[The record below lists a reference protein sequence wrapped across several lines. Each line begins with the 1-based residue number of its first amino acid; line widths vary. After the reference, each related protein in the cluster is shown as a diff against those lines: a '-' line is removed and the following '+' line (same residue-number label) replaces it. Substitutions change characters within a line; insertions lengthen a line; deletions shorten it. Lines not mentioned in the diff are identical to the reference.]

1 MAENGKVYA
10 RQYAYE
16 TLRERILTCRYAPGE
31 LLNETALGEKLG
43 VSRTPIREAL
53 GRLERESLVE
63 ILPKIGVRVTELSIA
78 DINEIYAARELIE
91 PYIIEEGAASLDR
104 RALMRVRDALTAQS
118 GGTDEQEQY
127 NMDSDLHALLLT
139 ANRNRYLAA
148 AIDNVYAQNQR
159 VRIMTGRRSTG
170 RLAATREEHLAVVDA
185 ILLEQYSAAAE
196 AMRRHLRLSKEAAIR
211 SLLEG

>member
-1 MAENGKVYA
+1 MSESGKVYA
-10 RQYAYE
+10 RQYVYE
-16 TLRERILTCRYAPGE
+16 TLRDRIVSCCYAPGE
-31 LLNETALGEKLG
+31 LLNETALGETLG

-63 ILPKIGVRVTELSIA
+63 ILPKIGVRVTDISVA
-78 DINEIYAARELIE
+78 DINEIYATRELIE
-91 PYIIEEGAASLDR
+91 PYIIEMSASAIDR
-104 RALMRVRDALTAQS
+104 RALMRVREALVAQVPS
-118 GGTDEQEQY
+118 GDEQAQY
-127 NMDSDLHALLLT
+127 DMDSDLHALLLA

-159 VRIMTGRRSTG
+159 VRVMTGRRSEG
-170 RLAATREEHLAVVDA
+170 RLAATREEHLAIVDA
-185 ILLEQYSAAAE
+185 ILLEQYAAAAE